1 MHGDLNEVVGKTGSR
16 SFDGLSDDALEL
28 RLRKLLAAGART
40 EALVVAHLAEV
51 ECRRLHVRSGYRS
64 LFEYCLVA
72 LGFSEFEAVFRI
84 SAARTTRNF
93 PLAFELLERGELHL
107 SGLHLLRSHL
117 TPDNHVELLG
127 AARLKSKRDI
137 EKLIAARFPRPGIP
151 ANVRPFARMEPLSSG
166 RYRLELMID
175 EPLKEKLERACD
187 RLSHVNPSRDLARV
201 LDRALDAL
209 MRQLDKGRLGKPR
222 LDAGAAGPPGHD
234 VAGAAAGSGGEG
246 IADQETAAGDDANMA
261 GIVAPSEK
269 GAELEG
275 MLTTTPS
282 SNVEVEASE
291 NIAPLRKGPAAA
303 RSHIPWRVARA
314 VAERD
319 EHRCTFVS
327 SGGIRCGARG
337 FLQLHH
343 EQPWARGGA
352 DTIDNLRLLCAAHN
366 ALLAE
371 QDFGREV
378 VARARERARLGRA
391 ASGPSAEKCAADG
404 PSPPA
409 DPTVKLTE
417 AENTEMLPIPD
428 KVA

>member
-1 MHGDLNEVVGKTGSR
+1 MHGDWDENDGKASFR
-16 SFDGLSDDALEL
+16 SFSGLSDDALEL

-51 ECRRLHVRSGYRS
+51 ECRRLHVRNGYRS

-117 TPDNHVELLG
+117 TPDNHVELLA
-127 AARLKSKRDI
+127 AARLKSKREI
-137 EKLIAARFPRPGIP
+137 EKLIAARFPRPDVP

-175 EPLKEKLERACD
+175 EPLKKKLEHACD
-187 RLSHVNPSRDLARV
+187 RLSHVNPSRDLAVV

-209 MRQLDKGRLGKPR
+209 MRQLDKGRFGKPR
-222 LDAGAAGPPGHD
+222 ADAVSVGPLEPEVARAG
-234 VAGAAAGSGGEG
+234 GGEDG
-246 IADQETAAGDDANMA
+246 EGSLDQEAAGDDACTA
-261 GIVAPSEK
+261 GVAAPLDE
-269 GAELEG
+269 GAALEP
-275 MLTTTPS
+275 MLATTLPG
-282 SNVEVEASE
+282 NAGLEASE
-291 NIAPLRKGPAAA
+291 NIAPLRKAPSAA

-319 EHRCTFVS
+319 DHRCTFVS

-343 EQPWARGGA
+343 EQPWARGGS

-378 VARARERARLGRA
+378 VARARERARLGRV
-391 ASGPSAEKCAADG
+391 ASGSPAEICPAAR
-404 PSPPA
+404 PSPQA
-409 DPTVKLTE
+409 DSTVE
-417 AENTEMLPIPD
+417 GAEPDSAEMLPIPD